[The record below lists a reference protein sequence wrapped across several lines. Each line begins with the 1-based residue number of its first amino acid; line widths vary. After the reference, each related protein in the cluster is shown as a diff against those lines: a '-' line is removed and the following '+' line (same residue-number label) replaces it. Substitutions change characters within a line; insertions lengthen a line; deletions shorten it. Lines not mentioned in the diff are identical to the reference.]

1 MNQAL
6 IDRFKDFVNTH
17 YSNKNLKATDICSNL
32 RCSVSYLRN
41 ILFSIYGYSIKGYLE
56 YFRILKAIELICK
69 GEKKV
74 DGMVGY
80 KSAPAFSR
88 AFKKVIKFNVRSLL
102 TCKSINHKNIV
113 KTILNTKIKNPK
125 KVIENITKYVLKKI
139 HASKKQKRQQNTK
152 NGNLKK

>member
-6 IDRFKDFVNTH
+6 LDRFKDYVNTH
-17 YSNKNLKATDICSNL
+17 YSDNSLTAKAICSYL
-32 RCSVSYLRN
+32 HCSVSCLRN
-41 ILFSIYGYSIKGYLE
+41 TLFSIYGYPIKRYLE

-88 AFKKVIKFNVRSLL
+88 AFKKVTKFNVRSLVI
-102 TCKSINHKNIV
+102 CKGINHRNIV
-113 KTILNTKIKNPK
+113 KTILNTKIESPK

-139 HASKKQKRQQNTK
+139 HASKKTKTTTKYQKW
-152 NGNLKK
+152 